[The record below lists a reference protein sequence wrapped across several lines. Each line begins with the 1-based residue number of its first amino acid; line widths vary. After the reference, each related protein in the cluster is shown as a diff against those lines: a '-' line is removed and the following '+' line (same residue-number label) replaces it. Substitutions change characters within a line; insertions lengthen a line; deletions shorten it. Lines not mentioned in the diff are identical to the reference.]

1 MARRKGIPAIRQ
13 RKDKDGNKLDLWE
26 CQINNG
32 RDPGTGKTKRIPIY
46 GKTQEECRQKVIE
59 TLASIQ
65 NQTFIEPHKTTVEQW
80 LDTWLTEYK
89 KGNIRPTTYSSYEYI
104 IRVHIKPKL
113 GKAYLRELKP
123 EQVQKFYNERK
134 ASGLSSRTVRY
145 IHVVLHEALEQAMRN
160 NLVARNV
167 SEATTLPKHEK
178 KEMRVLSPEEQSKF
192 LNILDNDKL
201 GVIFKLDLATGMRRG
216 ELLGLR
222 WKDIDLKEGVIR
234 VTQALYRAKVNFSK
248 DSSEKKTE
256 VIFQK
261 PKTKKG
267 ERSIPLFSSIVA
279 DLKAH
284 KANETAKFKLLEW
297 DDLKI
302 KQHFKEGI
310 VFTNELGGFI
320 EPRNLTRKFYSL
332 IEAAGI
338 PRANFHSLRHS
349 FATRL
354 LEMNENPKVVQ
365 EILGHS
371 SITLTLDT
379 YSHVMPELK
388 KSAVD
393 KLSALFDKKPENVQQ
408 KEDSAT

>member
-13 RKDKDGNKLDLWE
+13 RKDKNGKKLDVWE
-26 CQINNG
+26 AMITMG
-32 RDPGTGKTKRIPIY
+32 RDPGTGKVKRLPIY
-46 GKTQEECRQKVIE
+46 GKTQEECKDKLIE
-59 TLASIQ
+59 TMQSIKT
-65 NQTFIEPHKTTVEQW
+65 QTFVEPHKTTLEQW

-104 IRVHIKPKL
+104 IRVHLKPKL
-113 GKAYLRELKP
+113 GKALIRELKP
-123 EQVQKFYNERK
+123 DQVQKFYNERK
-134 ASGLSSRTVRY
+134 SSGLSARTVRY

-160 NLVARNV
+160 NLVVRNV
-167 SEATTLPKHEK
+167 SEATTLPKQEK
-178 KEMRVLSPEEQSKF
+178 KEMRVLSQNEQDKF
-192 LNILDNDKL
+192 LNALDNDKL
-201 GVIFKLDLATGMRRG
+201 GIIFKLDLATGLRRG

-222 WKDIDLKEGVIR
+222 WKDIDFKESSLR
-234 VTQALYRAKVNFSK
+234 VNQALYRAKVNFDK
-248 DSSEKKTE
+248 DSKEKKTE

-267 ERSIPLFSSIVA
+267 ERSIPLFSSIVS

-284 KANETAKFKLLEW
+284 KVNETAKFKELEW

-302 KQHFKEGI
+302 KQHLKEGL

-320 EPRNLTRKFYSL
+320 EPRNLTRKFYNL
-332 IEAAGI
+332 VKAANI
-338 PRANFHSLRHS
+338 PQANFHSLRHS

-365 EILGHS
+365 EMLGHS

-388 KSAVD
+388 KAAVD
-393 KLSALFDKKPENVQQ
+393 KLSGLFDKKPEKLQQ
-408 KEDSAT
+408 KSDSAT

>member
-13 RKDKDGNKLDLWE
+13 RKDKNGKKLDLWE
-26 CQINNG
+26 CLINNG
-32 RDPGTGKTKRIPIY
+32 RDPATGKTKRIPVC

-65 NQTFIEPHKTTVEQW
+65 NQTYVEPHKTTVEQW

-89 KGNIRPTTYSSYEYI
+89 KDNIRPTTYSSYEYI
-104 IRVHIKPKL
+104 VRVHIKPKL
-113 GKAYLRELKP
+113 GKALIRELKP

-134 ASGLSSRTVRY
+134 ASGLSARTVRY

-160 NLVARNV
+160 NLVVRNV
-167 SEATTLPKHEK
+167 TEATTLPKQEK
-178 KEMRVLSPEEQSKF
+178 KEMRVLTREEQDKF
-192 LNILDNDKL
+192 LNTLDNDKS
-201 GVIFKLDLATGMRRG
+201 GIIFKLDLATGLRKG
-216 ELLGLR
+216 ELLALR
-222 WKDIDLKEGVIR
+222 WKDINLKEGSLR
-234 VTQALYRAKVNFSK
+234 VNQALYRAKVNFDK
-248 DSSEKKTE
+248 DSTEKKTE

-267 ERSIPLFSSIVA
+267 ERSIPLFKSIVS

-284 KANETAKFKLLEW
+284 KVAEAEKFKLLGW

-302 KQHFKEGI
+302 KQHFKDGL
-310 VFTNELGGFI
+310 VFTNELGGII

-332 IEAAGI
+332 VKAADI
-338 PRANFHSLRHS
+338 PKANLHSLRHS

-354 LEMNENPKVVQ
+354 LEMGESPKVVQ
-365 EILGHS
+365 ELLGHS

-393 KLSALFDKKPENVQQ
+393 KLSGLFANNEADTAQ
-408 KEDSAT
+408 KENFVT

>member
-13 RKDKDGNKLDLWE
+13 RKDKNGKKLDLWE
-26 CQINNG
+26 CLINNG
-32 RDPGTGKTKRIPIY
+32 RDPATGKTKRIPVY

-65 NQTFIEPHKTTVEQW
+65 NQTYVEPHKTTVEQW

-89 KGNIRPTTYSSYEYI
+89 KDNIRPTTYSSYEYI
-104 IRVHIKPKL
+104 VRVHIKPKL
-113 GKAYLRELKP
+113 GKALIRELKP

-134 ASGLSSRTVRY
+134 ASGLSARTVRY

-160 NLVARNV
+160 NLVVRNV
-167 SEATTLPKHEK
+167 TEATTLPKQEK
-178 KEMRVLSPEEQSKF
+178 KEMRVLTREEQDKF
-192 LNILDNDKL
+192 LNTLDNDKS
-201 GVIFKLDLATGMRRG
+201 GIIFKLDLATGLRKG
-216 ELLGLR
+216 ELLALR
-222 WKDIDLKEGVIR
+222 WKDINLKEGSLR
-234 VTQALYRAKVNFSK
+234 VNQALYRAKVNFDK
-248 DSSEKKTE
+248 DSTEKKTE

-267 ERSIPLFSSIVA
+267 ERSIPLFKSIVS

-284 KANETAKFKLLEW
+284 KVNEMEKFKVLEW

-302 KQHFKEGI
+302 KQHFKDGL
-310 VFTNELGGFI
+310 VFTNELGSFI

-332 IEAAGI
+332 VKAADI
-338 PRANFHSLRHS
+338 PKANLHSLRHS

-354 LEMNENPKVVQ
+354 LEMGESPKVVQ
-365 EILGHS
+365 ELLGHS

-393 KLSALFDKKPENVQQ
+393 KLSGLFANNEADTAQ
-408 KEDSAT
+408 KENFVT

>member
-1 MARRKGIPAIRQ
+1 MARRKGIPSIRQ
-13 RKDKDGNKLDLWE
+13 RKDKNGKKLDVWE
-26 CQINNG
+26 CLINNG
-32 RDPGTGKTKRIPIY
+32 RDPGTGKPKRIPVY

-59 TLASIQ
+59 TLSGIQ
-65 NQTFIEPHKTTVEQW
+65 NQTYVEPHKTTLEQW

-113 GKAYLRELKP
+113 GKALIRELKP

-134 ASGLSSRTVRY
+134 ASGLSARTVRY

-160 NLVARNV
+160 NLVVRNV
-167 SEATTLPKHEK
+167 SEATTLPKQEK
-178 KEMRVLSPEEQSKF
+178 REMRVLSQNEQDKF
-192 LNILDNDKL
+192 LNALDNDKL
-201 GVIFKLDLATGMRRG
+201 GIIFKLDLATGLRRG

-222 WKDIDLKEGVIR
+222 WKDIDFKEGSLR
-234 VTQALYRAKVNFSK
+234 VNQALYRAKVNFDK
-248 DSSEKKTE
+248 DSKEKKTE

-267 ERSIPLFSSIVA
+267 ERSIPLFSSIVS

-284 KANETAKFKLLEW
+284 KVTETAKLKELEW

-302 KQHFKEGI
+302 KQHFKEGL

-332 IEAAGI
+332 IRAAKI
-338 PRANFHSLRHS
+338 PNANLHSLRHS
-349 FATRL
+349 YATRL
-354 LEMNENPKVVQ
+354 LEMGVSPKVVQ

-371 SITLTLDT
+371 TITLTLDT

-388 KSAVD
+388 RDAAD
-393 KLSALFDKKPENVQQ
+393 KLSSLFDKKPEKLHQ
-408 KEDSAT
+408 KSDSAT

>member
-1 MARRKGIPAIRQ
+1 MARRKGIPSIRQ
-13 RKDKDGNKLDLWE
+13 RKDKNGKKLDLWE
-26 CQINNG
+26 CLINNG
-32 RDPGTGKTKRIPIY
+32 RDPGTGKTKRIPVY
-46 GKTQEECRQKVIE
+46 GKTQEECKQKVIE
-59 TLASIQ
+59 TLSGIQ
-65 NQTFIEPHKTTVEQW
+65 NQTFVEPHKTTVEQW

-160 NLVARNV
+160 NLVSRNV
-167 SEATTLPKHEK
+167 SEATTLPKQEK
-178 KEMRVLSPEEQSKF
+178 KEMRVLSQKEQEKF
-192 LNILDNDKL
+192 LNILDKDKL
-201 GVIFKLDLATGMRRG
+201 GVLFKLDLATGMRRG

-222 WKDIDLKEGVIR
+222 WKDVDLKEGVIR
-234 VTQALYRAKVNFSK
+234 VTQALYRAKVNFDK
-248 DSSEKKTE
+248 DSKENKTE

-267 ERSIPLFSSIVA
+267 ERSIPLFNSIII
-279 DLKAH
+279 DLKTH

-297 DDLKI
+297 NDLKI
-302 KQHFKEGI
+302 KQHFKDGL
-310 VFTNELGGFI
+310 VFTNDLGGFI

-332 IEAAGI
+332 IEAAEI

-393 KLSALFDKKPENVQQ
+393 KLSGLFDKKPENVQQ